1 MIGINIKVRR
11 EQKGWTQMHLAEAA
25 ALTERTVQRAER
37 GDVGKE
43 SLISIAS
50 ALDSSVEELRFDPF
64 GFLASAFGVPR
75 DELTPELVE
84 KKSKEFEEKRAAEE
98 RKFNEKY
105 LKVPLTRVTAS
116 SQFQIAVGAF
126 AVQSSAQCELPEEA
140 QDVFAERQFMM
151 DYVDCVDLTD
161 AIAAREM
168 DKYGFEVAK
177 RLEAMGYA
185 VCVGCIKERMRFRDG
200 KFGTWPVAYL
210 LVCPVHEVREFAA
223 VERDRDADI

>member
-37 GDVGKE
+37 GEGVGKE

-50 ALDSSVEELRFDPF
+50 ALDSSVEELRFDPL

-98 RKFNEKY
+98 REFNEKY
-105 LKVPLTRVTAS
+105 LKVPLTRITAS
-116 SQFQIAVGAF
+116 SQFQIAVGAL

-140 QDVFAERQFMM
+140 QDVFAEMRQFMM

-177 RLEAMGYA
+177 RLEAMGYPSRP
-185 VCVGCIKERMRFRDG
+185 GWSFPGFPDR
-200 KFGTWPVAYL
+200 L
-210 LVCPVHEVREFAA
+210 LM
-223 VERDRDADI
+223 